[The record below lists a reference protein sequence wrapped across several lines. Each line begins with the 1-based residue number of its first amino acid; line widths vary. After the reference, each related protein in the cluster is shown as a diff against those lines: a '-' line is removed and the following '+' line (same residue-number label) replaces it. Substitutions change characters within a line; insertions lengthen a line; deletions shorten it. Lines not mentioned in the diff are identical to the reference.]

1 MMRSPFEDECVL
13 RRRACCPNWR
23 QVSKKGELIRDP
35 RALVRR
41 GRSVLSTV
49 HYLKR
54 PD

>member
-35 RALVRR
+35 RNVVTPGVEGVPFCL
-41 GRSVLSTV
+41 LSTT
-49 HYLKR
+49 
-54 PD
+54 